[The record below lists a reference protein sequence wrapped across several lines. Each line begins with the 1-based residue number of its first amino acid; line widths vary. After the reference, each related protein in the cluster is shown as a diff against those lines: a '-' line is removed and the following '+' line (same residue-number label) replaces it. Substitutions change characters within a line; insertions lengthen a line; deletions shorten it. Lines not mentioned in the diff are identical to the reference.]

1 MDSKSDWTTM
11 QRAAEVLA
19 ELGVPYESRIVSA
32 HRTPGLLFEYVGN
45 AEARGIQVIIAG
57 AGGAAHLSG
66 MAAAK
71 TTLPVLGVPV
81 QSKALQG
88 LDHRQTL
95 KEHPPAK
102 FGLLARL
109 SRGPK
114 RSVGC
119 YVSIGTAAKTKPKP
133 EIGGRVCPLKIP
145 GMGLGFAIVGRAVAQ
160 GGSGRHSR
168 NWRGWSGE
176 RRIAGVIALGDPSL
190 KERLKAYRIRQ
201 TTPSSRRRGEPG
213 LAWRNHR
220 DHRRWAACA
229 NAGFGGPSHG
239 LSHRGS
245 GPRARGTGCA
255 GGRYLRHGS
264 LRQSRS
270 RRDLGRA
277 QHIVI
282 LDEDIQNADDI
293 AATIATELE
302 QSVAALPVGR
312 WT

>member
-1 MDSKSDWTTM
+1 MTKLEPGAAPLGALIMDSKSDWTTM

-119 YVSIGTAAKTKPKP
+119 YVSIGPQRKRSPNPKSA
-133 EIGGRVCPLKIP
+133 GVLARLRIP
-145 GMGLGFAIVGRAVAQ
+145 GMAGPFVA
-160 GGSGRHSR
+160 SR
-168 NWRGWSGE
+168 LRNG
-176 RRIAGVIALGDPSL
+176 
-190 KERLKAYRIRQ
+190 
-201 TTPSSRRRGEPG
+201 SSRIVIPASTPAEVGPPSTGRRPAAWPCRRTRCRGGHFGFDLRVGE
-213 LAWRNHR
+213 A
-220 DHRRWAACA
+220 
-229 NAGFGGPSHG
+229 
-239 LSHRGS
+239 
-245 GPRARGTGCA
+245 A
-255 GGRYLRHGS
+255 GGQPPEREPRPRSWLR
-264 LRQSRS
+264 LP
-270 RRDLGRA
+270 RRPA
-277 QHIVI
+277 
-282 LDEDIQNADDI
+282 
-293 AATIATELE
+293 
-302 QSVAALPVGR
+302 SS
-312 WT
+312 